1 MGVKVKQW
9 KGAWW
14 VFVNHE
20 GRRKAK
26 RIGDGDTGKRA
37 AKKVAIKV
45 QAKLALGEPIALHQ
59 PDAAMPTVKDY
70 LTEWVKVYAE
80 AHCKHSTASGYRGV
94 IEHHLIPAFGDY
106 RLHEVTRSEI
116 KRLIASLVAQGRKKR
131 TIHNVLTPLKEA
143 YQHAIDDGLVT
154 VNPVAKM
161 GRALQAEQ
169 SADAHINP
177 LTTEEV
183 RVLLHMTRERTPL
196 FYPLFL
202 CAVRTGLRE
211 GELIGL
217 RWNDIDFHGDFIEV
231 RHNVVRRK
239 ETTTKTRKIR
249 RVDLSPQLKAEL
261 ERLRETRQLDASMK
275 GDTTPPDWVF
285 LTPQRNRMTN
295 EVLRKAF
302 YAQLAAAGLRKVR
315 FHDLRHTFAS
325 LLIQQ
330 GANVKYIQQQL
341 GHSSI
346 SITLDV
352 YSHLFHG
359 DHRHHVHRLDD
370 PQATELNIVS
380 SESESAT
387 SAQPTPAVETTRI
400 SEVVGI

>member
-143 YQHAIDDGLVT
+143 YQHAID
-154 VNPVAKM
+154 
-161 GRALQAEQ
+161 
-169 SADAHINP
+169 
-177 LTTEEV
+177 
-183 RVLLHMTRERTPL
+183 
-196 FYPLFL
+196 
-202 CAVRTGLRE
+202 
-211 GELIGL
+211 
-217 RWNDIDFHGDFIEV
+217 
-231 RHNVVRRK
+231 
-239 ETTTKTRKIR
+239 
-249 RVDLSPQLKAEL
+249 
-261 ERLRETRQLDASMK
+261 
-275 GDTTPPDWVF
+275 
-285 LTPQRNRMTN
+285 
-295 EVLRKAF
+295 
-302 YAQLAAAGLRKVR
+302 
-315 FHDLRHTFAS
+315 
-325 LLIQQ
+325 
-330 GANVKYIQQQL
+330 
-341 GHSSI
+341 
-346 SITLDV
+346 
-352 YSHLFHG
+352 
-359 DHRHHVHRLDD
+359 
-370 PQATELNIVS
+370 
-380 SESESAT
+380 
-387 SAQPTPAVETTRI
+387 
-400 SEVVGI
+400 